1 MKLSRRSFFTAAAVG
16 AVASLAAAKVAKP
29 RQQQTKPGTTAAGY
43 ELSAHA
49 RKYYRT
55 AKI

>member
-1 MKLSRRSFFTAAAVG
+1 MKLSRRSFFTVAAFG
-16 AVASLAAAKVAKP
+16 AFGSLAAVKLGKP
-29 RQQQTKPGTTAAGY
+29 RQQTKRKTTAAGY

>member
-1 MKLSRRSFFTAAAVG
+1 MKLSRRSFFTTAVG
-16 AVASLAAAKVAKP
+16 AVASLAAAKLATPK
-29 RQQQTKPGTTAAGY
+29 QQTKPRMKAAGY

-55 AKI
+55 AKV

>member
-1 MKLSRRSFFTAAAVG
+1 MKLSRRSFFAAAAAG
-16 AVASLAAAKVAKP
+16 AVASLAAAKLAKP
-29 RQQQTKPGTTAAGY
+29 RQQTKPGTTRTGY
-43 ELSAHA
+43 ELSVHA

>member
-16 AVASLAAAKVAKP
+16 AFASLAAAKLAKP
-29 RQQQTKPGTTAAGY
+29 RQQTKPRTTGAGY

>member
-16 AVASLAAAKVAKP
+16 AFAGLAAAKLAKP
-29 RQQQTKPGTTAAGY
+29 RQQTKPRTTGRY
-43 ELSAHA
+43 EPSAHA